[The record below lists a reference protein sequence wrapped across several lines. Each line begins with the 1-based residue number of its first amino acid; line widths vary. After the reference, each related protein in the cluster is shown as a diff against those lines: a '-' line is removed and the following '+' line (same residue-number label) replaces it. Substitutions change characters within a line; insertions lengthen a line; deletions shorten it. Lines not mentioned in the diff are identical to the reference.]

1 LEIKFERNLTMF
13 NSKKSLPRRTF
24 LRGTGAVLA
33 LPLLDAMIPANTAWS
48 QTPAVPVRRFG
59 AMYVPHG
66 AMMDRWTPVGV
77 GKGFDFSPILQPLEP
92 LAGHINVISGVSSA
106 RTLQEGGHAVAPAAY
121 LSGHTPKQTE
131 GADISAA
138 TTIDQV
144 IAKTIGQDTLFPS
157 LEVATED
164 FSTSVGAC
172 DVGFSCQYMNTISW
186 AGPTTPLP
194 METNPRIVFERMFG
208 GTGTPEQRAARIRG
222 DRSILDA
229 VMKQLPVFES
239 GLGSQDRA
247 RVDEYLQTIREIERR
262 LQKAEQQASDHVV
275 GVESPIG
282 PPELYDEHVAILF
295 DLMAAAFQ
303 ADITRVFT
311 FMMARDVTNISFPQ
325 IGVPDPHHA
334 LSHESHRGDAE
345 KEVKFAKVNTHHVQ
359 MVGRFLQKLNS
370 TKDGEG
376 TLLDHSLI
384 LYGSGMSNGNQHSHH
399 PLPLLV
405 AGRAAGRVEGHRHLI
420 QRENTPIGNLLL
432 AMAQKTGVQI
442 DSFGDNNGVIEL

>member
-1 LEIKFERNLTMF
+1 MTF
-13 NSKKSLPRRTF
+13 NTKKSLPRRTF
-24 LRGTGAVLA
+24 LRGAGAVLA
-33 LPLLDAMIPANTAWS
+33 LPLLDAMIPANTAWAD
-48 QTPAVPVRRFG
+48 TPAVPVRRFG

-66 AMMDRWTPVGV
+66 AMMNQWTPVGV
-77 GKGFDFSPILQPLEP
+77 GTGFDFSPILKPLEP
-92 LAGHINVISGVSSA
+92 LRDHLTVVSGISAA
-106 RTLQEGGHAVAPAAY
+106 RTLQEGGHAVAPSAY

-131 GADISAA
+131 GADIYAA
-138 TTIDQV
+138 TTVDQV
-144 IAKTIGQDTLFPS
+144 IAKAIGQDTLFPS

-172 DVGFSCQYMNTISW
+172 DVGFSCTYMNTIAWS
-186 AGPTTPLP
+186 GPTTPLP
-194 METNPRIVFERMFG
+194 METNPRVVFERMFG
-208 GTGTPEQRAARIRG
+208 GAGTPAQRAARIRG
-222 DRSILDA
+222 DRSILDE
-229 VMKQLPVFES
+229 VLQQLPGFEA
-239 GLGSQDRA
+239 GLGAQDRA

-262 LQKAEQQASDHVV
+262 LAKAEQQASDHMV

-334 LSHESHRGDAE
+334 LSHESNRGDAQ
-345 KEVKFAKVNTHHVQ
+345 KAVKFAKVNTYHVQ

-376 TLLDHSLI
+376 SLLDHSLI

-405 AGRAAGRVEGHRHLI
+405 AGRAAGRVQGNRHLL

-432 AMAQKTGVQI
+432 ALAQKTGAEI
-442 DSFGDNNGVIEL
+442 GSFGENSGVIEL